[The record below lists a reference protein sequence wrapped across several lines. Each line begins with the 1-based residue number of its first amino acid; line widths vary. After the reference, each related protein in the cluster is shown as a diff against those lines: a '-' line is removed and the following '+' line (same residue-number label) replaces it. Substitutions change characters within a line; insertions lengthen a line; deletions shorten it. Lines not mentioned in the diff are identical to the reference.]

1 MWHIY
6 SCPYSTV
13 CHCNCLHLLL
23 YVCVCIILFVCA
35 PSGASTSR
43 ACVFWHCKD
52 QIIPNLSHLSVIV
65 ITCFIYSLC
74 LFNFFCL
81 WNKGRWQRCP
91 KQGIIMMWRR
101 SAAALPAQA
110 GRFSSALWWLIFCE
124 LGSGRRVYL
133 LGLWGRNSV
142 IPSIITS

>member
-1 MWHIY
+1 MQDVRKCTSVLPPPPHKPNLRTLCGIY
-6 SCPYSTV
+6 IHVRTPLCVIAIVFIFY
-13 CHCNCLHLLL
+13 CM
-23 YVCVCIILFVCA
+23 YVSASFLFVCA

-43 ACVFWHCKD
+43 AYVFWHCKD
-52 QIIPNLSHLSVIV
+52 QIIPNLSHLSVSV

-101 SAAALPAQA
+101 AAAALPAQA
-110 GRFSSALWWLIFCE
+110 GRFSSDGWYF
-124 LGSGRRVYL
+124 V
-133 LGLWGRNSV
+133 N
-142 IPSIITS
+142 